1 MRQNQFQQDINQDI
15 FLDDSF
21 DIAAPEQDMGRPS
34 LAARLQARLSASR
47 LDHEVEAGAMVV
59 PGTPLAAHVARLT
72 SVKQRQALARGLRRA
87 VDATDSPGHG
97 VRAPF
102 PIHSGRIAASRAE
115 IDQITSLLESPRPV
129 HPRGM
134 ARLRMLLT
142 DGTGPL
148 YDGGSGSLA
157 AELRAVAAAL

>member
-1 MRQNQFQQDINQDI
+1 
-15 FLDDSF
+15 
-21 DIAAPEQDMGRPS
+21 
-34 LAARLQARLSASR
+34 
-47 LDHEVEAGAMVV
+47 
-59 PGTPLAAHVARLT
+59 
-72 SVKQRQALARGLRRA
+72 
-87 VDATDSPGHG
+87 
-97 VRAPF
+97 
-102 PIHSGRIAASRAE
+102 
-115 IDQITSLLESPRPV
+115 V

>member
-1 MRQNQFQQDINQDI
+1 MNKNLLNNVTAT
-15 FLDDSF
+15 LDGL

-34 LAARLQARLSASR
+34 LAARLQARLLASR
-47 LDHEVEAGAMVV
+47 LDREIEAGAVVV

-72 SVKQRQALARGLRRA
+72 SVEQRHCLARGLRRA
-87 VDATDSPGHG
+87 VD
-97 VRAPF
+97 RAESTRRRVSGPF
-102 PIHSGRIAASRAE
+102 PIGSGQVAECRSE
-115 IDQITSLLESPRPV
+115 IDHITLLLHSPRPV

-148 YDGGSGSLA
+148 YDGGSGNLA
-157 AELRAVAAAL
+157 AELRAVVAAL